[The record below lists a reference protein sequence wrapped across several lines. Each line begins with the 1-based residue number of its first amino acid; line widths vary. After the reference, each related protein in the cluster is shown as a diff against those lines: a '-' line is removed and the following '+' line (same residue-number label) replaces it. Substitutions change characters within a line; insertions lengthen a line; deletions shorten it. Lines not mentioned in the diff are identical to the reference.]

1 MPTPEPLPEPPR
13 MVGDFIEYAPD
24 QWARA
29 SAVVAV
35 EPITGATEA
44 EAGGTAYLSNL
55 TLLASEG
62 AGRELRR
69 RSIYP
74 VGALLAALGGLDTG
88 SPHASPGRSTQPRPG
103 ARPRLSRGRPA
114 GTP

>member
-1 MPTPEPLPEPPR
+1 MTTPEPLPAPPR
-13 MVGDFIEYAPD
+13 LVGDFLEYAPD

-35 EPITGATEA
+35 EPITGAAAA
-44 EAGGTAYLSNL
+44 EAGGTAYLSSL
-55 TLLASEG
+55 TLLASEA

-74 VGALLAALGGLDTG
+74 VGALVAVLAGLD
-88 SPHASPGRSTQPRPG
+88 PGGPYATPERSDLPRPG
-103 ARPRLSRGRPA
+103 AAPAPLRGRPG